1 MNRIVLAFSSFISSS
16 LVVAQATLIVPSATY
31 PTIQSA
37 IAAAAN
43 SDTVLVLPGTYQEN
57 LDVLGK
63 DITIRGQAGAEVTSI
78 DGSLAALPTVVF
90 STGSPRTAVLE
101 GFTIFGGSNPGTT
114 ATAVGG
120 GIRVVGSSPTIRN
133 CVVRNNTAGAYGG
146 GIGVSDYP
154 ANVVASP
161 LIESCTIE
169 DNAANGAAFASG
181 GGIACGG
188 FGTGAPASNAEIR
201 NCIIRR
207 NSANTRGGGVILLYN
222 AQCTID
228 GNQIYDNRTAGVSG
242 ALDGGAGIFF
252 SLNAVCT
259 ITNNRIWRNASASNG
274 GGIKFFNVTGARIV
288 NNTIV
293 DNIGGGAAGYA
304 NTGAFGTN
312 VVCDFVNCILW
323 NNGTTEF
330 AFTGTDR
337 SALPPSANVS
347 YSDVAGG
354 YPGTGNINAN
364 PGLLLVGSGNHRL
377 SGGSPCREAGDSS
390 ALGLPANDFEGDPRV
405 VGVVDMGADEFVATK
420 VLHWADRDAVA
431 VSAPSNVTYSVDG
444 GTLRAGNLYA
454 VLFSLSGTTPGT
466 NVAGLHLPLNLDTLT
481 VSITGVG
488 GILNGSGQGTSVLP
502 LGGLFLP
509 RSLIGRT
516 LSSAAAIVG
525 PGPALVGFTNDENVT
540 FAP

>member
-1 MNRIVLAFSSFISSS
+1 MNRIVLAFSLLVSSS
-16 LVVAQATLIVPSATY
+16 LAQATLVVPSATY

-37 IAAAAN
+37 IAAAIN
-43 SDTVLVLPGTYQEN
+43 GDTVLVLPGTYQEN

-63 DITIRGQAGAEVTSI
+63 DIVIRGQGGPALTRV

-90 STGSPRTAVLE
+90 STGSTRAALLE
-101 GFTIFGGSNPGTT
+101 GFTITGGSNPGNT
-114 ATAVGG
+114 AAAVGG
-120 GIRVVGSSPTIRN
+120 GIRVVGASPTIRG
-133 CVVRNNTAGAYGG
+133 CVVRNNSAGAYGG

-154 ANVVASP
+154 ANVAASP
-161 LIESCTIE
+161 LIEGCTVE

-188 FGTGAPASNAEIR
+188 FGTAAPTSAAEIR
-201 NCIIRR
+201 NCVIRR

-259 ITNNRIWRNASASNG
+259 ITNNRIWRNVSASNG
-274 GGIKFFNVTGARIV
+274 GGVKFFNVTGARVV

-293 DNIGGGAAGYA
+293 DNVGGGVAGYA
-304 NTGAFGTN
+304 NTGAFGLN
-312 VVCDFVNCILW
+312 VVCDFVNCIIW
-323 NNGTTEF
+323 NNGASEF
-330 AFTGTDR
+330 AFSGTDR
-337 SALPPSANVS
+337 NATPPSANVS
-347 YSDVAGG
+347 FCDVTGG

-377 SGGSPCREAGDSS
+377 SAGSPCREAGDST
-390 ALGLPANDFEGDPRV
+390 AANLPTTDFEGDPRV
-405 VGVVDMGADEFVATK
+405 VGVVDMGADEFVAANI
-420 VLHWADRDAVA
+420 LHWADRDSVA

-444 GTLRAGNLYA
+444 GTLRAGHLYA
-454 VLFSLSGTTPGT
+454 VLFSLSGTSPGT
-466 NVAGLHLPLNLDTLT
+466 TINGLHLPLNLDAVT

-488 GILNGSGQGTSVLP
+488 GVLNGSGQGAAVLP
-502 LGGLFLP
+502 LGSLFLP
-509 RSLIGRT
+509 RSLIGQV
-516 LSSAAAIVG
+516 LSSSAAVVG
-525 PGPALVGFTNDENVT
+525 PGPTLVGFSNAENVT